1 MANYKLLRDEE
12 LVLMAKQGDDIA
24 EVELVKRYK
33 PRSTRLS
40 RAIYHKFKKSTFLGV
55 EDLFNSGLYALFIAI
70 KDFKY
75 GNFEAYWIV
84 IAKHEML
91 NQIKESSDSYNISK
105 KFQVSANVEEI
116 GIFDKQEEHPPLKE
130 EIINFLKKGK
140 NKLPNDYIEV
150 FAMYLDGFSIKD
162 IAKNF
167 GQSYHQIR
175 YKIEL
180 VKAKL
185 EKFYI
190 HS

>member
-12 LVLMAKQGDDIA
+12 LVLIARQGDDIA
-24 EVELVKRYK
+24 EIELVKRYK
-33 PRSTRLS
+33 PRCTRLS
-40 RAIYHKFKKSTFLGV
+40 RAIYHKFKKTTFLGV
-55 EDLFNSGLYALFIAI
+55 EDLFNGGLYALFIAI

-105 KFQVSANVEEI
+105 KFQVSTNVEEI